1 MYRFLGCRI
10 SEKPWELNLTFK
22 GLSRLMRH
30 KPLQALPIT
39 PKVLLEFFTF
49 LDMSNPFDSTIWT
62 LFLIAFYC
70 MLRKSNLIPNSSRT
84 FDHTKQLC
92 RSDLMLISNMLVV
105 NIKWSKT
112 IQSSERV
119 MEIPL
124 PSVDSPLCPVAAF
137 KNVFLGACTRECP
150 SLLLPF

>member
-1 MYRFLGCRI
+1 
-10 SEKPWELNLTFK
+10 
-22 GLSRLMRH
+22 
-30 KPLQALPIT
+30 
-39 PKVLLEFFTF
+39 
-49 LDMSNPFDSTIWT
+49 MSNPFDSTIWT

-70 MLRKSNLIPNSSRT
+70 MLRKSNLIPTSSRT

-119 MEIPL
+119 LEIPL
-124 PSVDSPLCPVAAF
+124 TSVDSPLCPVTAF
-137 KNVFLGACTRECP
+137 KNMFPWCLHQRVPQPSP
-150 SLLLPF
+150 SLLNVGSFPYLILNFISYFVIY